1 LPLTNVKIA
10 DVSGSIATSY
20 ATKLLAD
27 YGASVVNFE
36 GDGFPTRDL
45 APFLPNSSTSAM
57 HGFLQQNKAS
67 VRGTASHDAL
77 EQFDVVFYDSQTAVD
92 VPSTTNT
99 SAISWFGKHGAYADY
114 QGSDA
119 IVQALIGL
127 MRGIGEEDGPPTIP
141 SGYEAQIL
149 GGLTAYIGTL
159 GHLLG
164 QNLGNHEERFHL
176 DTSIVEANLCL
187 TEVGIVAAH
196 NTGMTAPRMGINR
209 FPPTYPLGIFPCKDG
224 WLGVTVLTPS
234 QWQAFC
240 TLLQMEEFLHE
251 PKYHSSLARLAD
263 REIIEPVMRKRLTE
277 RSAEELFY
285 AGQKARIPLARVPTM
300 EELLSVDQF
309 VERRAFSNVEHGDTV
324 YKVPTVPFRLFETP
338 PSFGGQVAA
347 FGEQDKDWQTWR
359 IC

>member
-1 LPLTNVKIA
+1 MPLTNVKIA
-10 DVSGSIATSY
+10 DISGSVATSY

-36 GDGFPTRDL
+36 GAGFPTRTL
-45 APFLPNSSTSAM
+45 APLLPDGSVSAM

-67 VRGTASHDAL
+67 VGRGASSNEL
-77 EQFDVVFYDSQTAVD
+77 RQFDVVFYDSQTTQDAPV
-92 VPSTTNT
+92 TTNT

-119 IVQALIGL
+119 IVHALIGL
-127 MRGIGEEDGPPTIP
+127 MRGIGEVDGPPIIP
-141 SGYEAQIL
+141 SGYEAQII

-164 QNLGNHEERFHL
+164 QTLGNHDEHFHL

-196 NTGMTAPRMGINR
+196 NTGVVAPRMGINR
-209 FPPTYPLGIFPCKDG
+209 FPPTYPMGIFPCKDG

-240 TLLQMEEFLHE
+240 SLLDMEDFLQV
-251 PKYHSSLARLAD
+251 PRYHSTLERLAD
-263 REIIEPVMRKRLTE
+263 REKIEPVIRQRLAT

-285 AGQKARIPLARVPTM
+285 AGQNARIPLARVPTM
-300 EELLSVDQF
+300 EELLNVDQF
-309 VERRAFSNVEHGDTV
+309 VQRRAFSSIDHEDQA
-324 YKVPTVPFRLFETP
+324 YQVPTVPFRLYETP
-338 PSFGGQVAA
+338 PSFGGHVAA
-347 FGEQDKDWQTWR
+347 FGEQNQDWQTWR
-359 IC
+359 IS

>member
-1 LPLTNVKIA
+1 MPLTNIKIA
-10 DVSGSIATSY
+10 DISGSIATSY

-36 GDGFPTRDL
+36 DDGFPTRDL
-45 APFLPNSSTSAM
+45 APFLPATSVSAM

-67 VRGTASHDAL
+67 VSGSISADDLS
-77 EQFDVVFYDSQTAVD
+77 QFDVVFYDSQTPIVA
-92 VPSTTNT
+92 PNTTNT
-99 SAISWFGKHGAYADY
+99 SAISWFGKYGAYADY

-119 IVQALIGL
+119 IVHALIGL
-127 MRGIGEEDGPPTIP
+127 MRGLGEEAGPPIIP
-141 SGYEAQIL
+141 SGYEAQII

-164 QNLGNHEERFHL
+164 QTIGNYEGHFHL

-187 TEVGIVAAH
+187 TEVGIVGAH
-196 NTGMTAPRMGINR
+196 NTGMVAPRMGINR

-240 TLLQMEEFLHE
+240 TLLQMEEFLDE
-251 PKYHSSLARLAD
+251 PRYHSSLERLAD
-263 REIIEPVMRKRLTE
+263 REKIEPVMRQRLAE

-285 AGQKARIPLARVPTM
+285 AGQNARIPLARVPTM
-300 EELLSVDQF
+300 EELLGVDQF
-309 VERRAFSNVEHGDTV
+309 VERQAFSNVEQDGVV
-324 YKVPTVPFRLFETP
+324 YQAPTVPFRLFETP
-338 PSFGGQVAA
+338 PSFGGRVAGL
-347 FGEQDKDWQTWR
+347 GENNEDWQIWR
-359 IC
+359 IS